1 MGGPGLPRPV
11 EELTSLELRW
21 PPDLGALLHGP
32 PTQTSRPLPSAGGS
46 GKALGCSWNA
56 SSVACWQCPQGKGSE
71 RTEAAGALGQ
81 VLLRRTAPPPPA
93 LPEGPWWETGE
104 GSLFLPLRL
113 SAFFPLSFLAWVP
126 LSSGGSGSEM
136 PPVSPEGHSV
146 PLPSPCPCSARFPLS
161 PQQPPGTL
169 LREFAQGSKCPCE
182 FSQSLASEHRP
193 PRPPQVQPG
202 PAPFPARQ
210 GLCGGRQG
218 AWECGSLVSGRQSQG
233 DPSARAPSPFL
244 PEIAEVWTGG
254 EDAGHW
260 DKSSPCMVRCL
271 GQSHLRGLLRL
282 DCCLLGSHRCQ
293 SLA

>member
-1 MGGPGLPRPV
+1 MAPPPRPQGPCP
-11 EELTSLELRW
+11 L
-21 PPDLGALLHGP
+21 LGGAGRHLAAPGTPALWHV
-32 PTQTSRPLPSAGGS
+32 GS
-46 GKALGCSWNA
+46 VPRERALG
-56 SSVACWQCPQGKGSE
+56 VQRPQEPWGRSCCG
-71 RTEAAGALGQ
+71 G
-81 VLLRRTAPPPPA
+81 RRPPPPA

-193 PRPPQVQPG
+193 PRPPQVQPR